1 MHCVV
6 YAAIVFGSWD
16 LNVCLDSIGCMRCD
30 VMVVVEVMD
39 ILSVALLYVGSL
51 GSE

>member
-6 YAAIVFGSWD
+6 YAAIVFASWD
-16 LNVCLDSIGCMRCD
+16 LNVCLDFIVCMRCD

-39 ILSVALLYVGSL
+39 ILSVALL
-51 GSE
+51 